1 MAKAKTEI
9 TIDDSRATF
18 VIQGTG
24 LDLDAISRAIGIA
37 PTHTHRKGELSKLK
51 KPLPHDMWSLTSPL
65 DRKEPLDMHLRWLG
79 SQLEPYYEFI
89 KSLKAAADVY
99 ITCGYTTDRE
109 QCGFSLSPEALAI
122 FTRLGISME
131 VNILCV

>member
-1 MAKAKTEI
+1 
-9 TIDDSRATF
+9 
-18 VIQGTG
+18 
-24 LDLDAISRAIGIA
+24 
-37 PTHTHRKGELSKLK
+37 
-51 KPLPHDMWSLTSPL
+51 
-65 DRKEPLDMHLRWLG
+65 MHLRWLG